1 MGKKRALS
9 PEAKAVMAKGRA
21 PGARAET
28 VREKRMAEYSHSQLS
43 TFELCPLQYKFH
55 YVDGIKRKEEGIEA
69 YLGQR
74 FHDAMEWLYGERAFR
89 VPPLEEVLDYYE
101 KDWIKQWHDEIK
113 IVKEG
118 RTADDYRKMGRRF
131 IEHYYKR
138 HYPFDKGHVLGLER
152 YIRFPLDDAG
162 RYRIKGI
169 IDRLML
175 GPDGVFEIHD
185 YKTGSKLPD
194 QREVDADRQLALYQ
208 IGVHALWPEARERG
222 VRLVWHEVAFDV
234 EMRSTRTPGALEELK
249 ARTAA
254 LIDRVEA
261 ETEFPLHESSLC
273 DWCPYWDLC
282 PAKKHLA
289 RIGALARDRWKD
301 EPGVAIVDAYAEW
314 WRKKRELEAEKDAV
328 EKEMEAIR
336 EAAIAFAEKEGV
348 QVIAGTEARL
358 RVTSRDAVVSPKKGT
373 DERKAL
379 EAKLRDLGVWDEV
392 AALDLYALEDAVLAG
407 KWGVDVAAA
416 LKAYVSFEKRY
427 TVTLKETDQI
437 K

>member
-1 MGKKRALS
+1 
-9 PEAKAVMAKGRA
+9 
-21 PGARAET
+21 
-28 VREKRMAEYSHSQLS
+28 MAEYSHSQLS
-43 TFELCPLQYKFH
+43 KFEDCKLQYKFI

-74 FHDAMEWLYGERAFR
+74 FHDAMEWLYGEKAFR
-89 VPPLEEVLDYYE
+89 VPTIEEVLDYYE
-101 KDWIKQWHDEIK
+101 KDWAAKWHDDVK

-118 RTADDYRKMGRRF
+118 RTADDYRLMGRRF
-131 IEHYYKR
+131 IEDYYKR
-138 HYPFDKGHVLGLER
+138 HHPFDEGRVLGLER

-175 GPDGVFEIHD
+175 AADGVFEIHD

-194 QREVDADRQLALYQ
+194 QRGVDTDRQLALYQ
-208 IGVHALWPEARERG
+208 IGVQALWPEARERG

-234 EMRSTRTPGALEELK
+234 EMRSTRTAEALEELK

-261 ETEFPLHESSLC
+261 ETEFPLHESALC
-273 DWCPYWDLC
+273 GWCPYWDLC
-282 PAKKHLA
+282 PAKKHLVKVE
-289 RIGALARDRWKD
+289 ALARDKWKE
-301 EPGVAIVDAYAEW
+301 EPGVSIVDAYAER
-314 WRKKRELEAEKDAV
+314 WRKKREIEAEKDAV

-373 DERKAL
+373 EERQAL
-379 EAKLRDLGVWDEV
+379 EAKLRGLGVWDEV
-392 AALDLYALEDAVLAG
+392 AALDTYALEDAVTAG
-407 KWGVDVAAA
+407 KWGPEVRTA
-416 LKAYVSFEKRY
+416 LDAYIKTEKRY
-427 TVTLKETDQI
+427 TVSLKE
-437 K
+437 